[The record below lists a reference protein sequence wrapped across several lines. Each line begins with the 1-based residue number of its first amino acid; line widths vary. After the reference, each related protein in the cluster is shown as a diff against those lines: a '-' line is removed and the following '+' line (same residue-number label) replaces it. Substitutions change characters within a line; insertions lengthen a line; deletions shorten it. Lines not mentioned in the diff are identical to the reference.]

1 MARPDKGYFGMLPA
15 GMRDDFLYEWSPERT
30 LHMEVVMP
38 TIDLTPEQ
46 VIELIQQ
53 LPVPARQKAL
63 GVLVDGLVAEEQLRS
78 ESLKACVRA
87 ACRERGLDWE
97 SMPEDERERFVD
109 DLLHEDRSCSS

>member
-1 MARPDKGYFGMLPA
+1 
-15 GMRDDFLYEWSPERT
+15 
-30 LHMEVVMP
+30 MP

-63 GVLVDGLVAEEQLRS
+63 GVLVGGLVADGQRRS
-78 ESLKACVRA
+78 ESLEAGVRSACQ
-87 ACRERGLDWE
+87 ERGLDWGAM
-97 SMPEDERERFVD
+97 SEDERERFID